1 MSHDQEIWSLR
12 AAGMRVVEIAGCLNL
27 PADEVDARLCV
38 MVRAELA
45 GVAVRVQHEEQA
57 A

>member
-1 MSHDQEIWSLR
+1 
-12 AAGMRVVEIAGCLNL
+12 V
-27 PADEVDARLCV
+27 DERLCV

-45 GVAVRVQHEEQA
+45 GVAVRQPEEQA

>member
-12 AAGMRVVEIAGCLNL
+12 AAGMRVVEIADVLGL
-27 PADEVDARLCV
+27 PADEVDERLCV

-45 GVAVRVQHEEQA
+45 GVAVRQPEEQA